1 MAVATVEVPEGWRRL
16 GSRGFGPFVTR
27 EVFLRPDG
35 TRLLWDSRWHRKHA
49 GRVPGGS
56 TWWAPFAMAW
66 WMGVL
71 FAIGSVCFALG
82 SFPPYATAVGVTP
95 DNITYFVGS
104 IFFTTASFLQY
115 MEVASTPTR
124 LVEPHRN
131 GLGSLL
137 RIRHRRIDWWA
148 AGIQLVGTVWFN
160 RTTLSALLVG
170 LGASSSHHPVWRPDA
185 LGSVCF
191 LVSSWLAWV
200 EECHGPFSWRPS
212 DISWWITSLN
222 LVGSIAFGV
231 SAVASYVTSSG
242 QLLSLALTNLGTFV
256 GAVCFLIGAVLLL
269 PERTLE
275 GPATEPE
282 PGPGPAPGPEP
293 AHPVSTVS

>member
-1 MAVATVEVPEGWRRL
+1 MAAAYVEVPQGWRRQS
-16 GSRGFGPFVTR
+16 SRGFGPFVTR
-27 EVFLRPDG
+27 EVFGLPDG
-35 TRLLWDSRWHRKHA
+35 TRLLWDARWHRKHA

-71 FAIGSVCFALG
+71 FAVGSICFALG
-82 SFPPYATAVGVTP
+82 SFPLYATTVGTTP
-95 DNITYFVGS
+95 DNVTFFVGS

-115 MEVASTPTR
+115 VEVANTPTD
-124 LVEPHRN
+124 LVAAHRN

-137 RIRHRRIDWWA
+137 RVQHRRIDWWA
-148 AGIQLVGTVWFN
+148 AAIQLIGTLWFN

-170 LGASSSHHPVWRPDA
+170 LGASSKHHPIWRPDA
-185 LGSVCF
+185 LGSICF
-191 LVSSWLAWV
+191 LVSSWLAWA
-200 EECHGPFSWRPS
+200 EECDGTFAWRPS
-212 DISWWITSLN
+212 RISWWITALN
-222 LVGSIAFGV
+222 LVGSVAFGV

-256 GAVCFLIGAVLLL
+256 GAVCFLVGAILLL

-275 GPATEPE
+275 GPDTEPR
-282 PGPGPAPGPEP
+282 PGPEP
-293 AHPVSTVS
+293 RPAHPVGNGT